1 MKHTKNNHLF
11 LKIALCSISYLCSL
25 QSTQYDCPQS
35 QNLWQP
41 HAFSVSMSREL
52 LLEKPI
58 WGNEQNH
65 QNYLGTFGV
74 GFEFMS
80 NLNQSNCCK
89 NLGSMPF
96 WPNNNS
102 NIMSVGDNSGAYN
115 LDAYQL
121 GIGPIST
128 DASIKLNPQIYQTGA
143 DLFFYVQS
151 QQTHLQFFFKV
162 HSPLGVISVNPCI
175 SSSGNTNSVDYD
187 AFQIQNSF
195 NDIPSP
201 YENIIQAFKGGKQVG
216 DIAPLNFGRIACKQ
230 SSCIQFGDIAVSLG
244 YNFYADEDKHIG
256 IAARFTAPT
265 GNKAKSIYMLEPIFG
280 RNGHWAAGAELIA
293 HYKIKFDHQ
302 ETKYLNILFDGTIE
316 HLFTSKHFRSFDL
329 LKNGLGSKYLLL
341 ADYTNNEYQNKI
353 INAINIT
360 TLPVESIFG
369 IEANAALMLDYHH
382 DDFSFGIGYEAWAR
396 SCEELC
402 LDESCIKKINFNNYA
417 ILGRQNI
424 RDDLCD
430 PNATINKSLNEGS
443 IWAMDA
449 TEKQNRLPKEIAK
462 VINIDGQK
470 AHAAFTNK
478 IFGQL
483 AYTKNSCDYAPYIAV
498 SGGAELNSSCNNA
511 VSFWTIGMQ
520 SGFVF

>member
-1 MKHTKNNHLF
+1 MKLSKNSQIF
-11 LKIALCSISYLCSL
+11 SKIILCSL
-25 QSTQYDCPQS
+25 ACISFLKSAQYDCTQS

-58 WGNEQNH
+58 WGNEQDH

-74 GFEFMS
+74 GFEFMG

-96 WPNNNS
+96 WPVNNS
-102 NIMSVGDNSGAYN
+102 NIMTVGDNSGTYS

-121 GIGPIST
+121 GLGPIT
-128 DASIKLNPQIYQTGA
+128 TNASIKLNPQIYQTGA
-143 DLFFYVQS
+143 DLFFYAQS
-151 QQTHLQFFFKV
+151 QQQHKQVFFKA
-162 HSPLGVISVNPCI
+162 HCPIGVISVNPCL
-175 SSSGNTNSVDYD
+175 SSNGDTNSVDYE

-195 NDIPSP
+195 NDIAAP
-201 YENIIQAFKGGKQVG
+201 YENIVQAFKGSKQAG
-216 DIAPLNFGRIACKQ
+216 DLAPLSFGRICNQ
-230 SSCIQFGDIAVSLG
+230 SSSIQFGDFAASLG
-244 YNFYADEDKHIG
+244 YNLYADEDKHIG
-256 IAARFTAPT
+256 IGVRFTAPT

-293 HYKIKFDHQ
+293 HYKIKFSNQDSQ
-302 ETKYLNILFDGTIE
+302 YLNLLFDGTIE

-329 LKNGLGSKYLLL
+329 LKNGPGSKYLLL

-360 TLPVESIFG
+360 TLPVQSVFG

-382 DDFSFGIGYEAWAR
+382 DDFSVGIGYEAWAR

-402 LDESCIKKINFNNYA
+402 LDAGCSESINFNNYA

-443 IWAMDA
+443 IWASDV
-449 TEKQNRLPKEIAK
+449 TDKLNRMPKDIAK
-462 VINIDGQK
+462 AINVNGQK

-478 IFGQL
+478 VFGQL
-483 AYTKNSCDYAPYIAV
+483 AYTKNSCDYAPYIAI
-498 SGGAELNSSCNNA
+498 STGAELSSSYNNA

-520 SGFVF
+520 GGFVF